1 MKQKTKR
8 RKRKHTTATKARKES
23 QLTEFVAPA
32 DNKPWVG
39 TATRKTRWRSDC
51 KDENVVM
58 LDVENNKL

>member
-23 QLTEFVAPA
+23 QLTEFVTPA

-39 TATRKTRWRSDC
+39 TATRKTRWRSDR

-58 LDVENNKL
+58 LDVDNNKL